1 MSQYNLFGQAILTTL
16 AAVLPGGCVVAPGAP
31 GVSGHYLGYVRL
43 EAPDAS
49 GAGRVSRVDTL
60 GAWAEP
66 ASTTGGPASLGLGF
80 RRTERVSVP
89 LDCRIAIIV
98 RSEAQMADARTLV
111 QSLEG
116 QPACA
121 VNAADQ

>member
-1 MSQYNLFGQAILTTL
+1 MALHNFKVCLCAGAP
-16 AAVLPGGCVVAPGAP
+16 AALLLSGCVVAPGAP

-43 EAPDAS
+43 EAVDAAN
-49 GAGRVSRVDTL
+49 AGRVSRIDTL

-66 ASTTGGPASLGLGF
+66 ASATGGPGSLGLGF
-80 RRTERVSVP
+80 RRAERVAVP
-89 LDCRIAIIV
+89 LDCRIAVIV
-98 RSEAQMADARTLV
+98 RSEAQMAQARDLV

-116 QPACA
+116 QPVCA